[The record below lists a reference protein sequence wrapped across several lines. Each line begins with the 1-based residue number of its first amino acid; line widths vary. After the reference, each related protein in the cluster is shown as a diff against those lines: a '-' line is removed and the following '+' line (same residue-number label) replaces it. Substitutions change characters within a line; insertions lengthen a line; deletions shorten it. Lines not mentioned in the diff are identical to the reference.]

1 MVDKVEI
8 SEAET
13 TEEKP
18 VEETVAERPDGL
30 PEKFKNVEEMV
41 KSYSELETK
50 LGTKSE
56 DTEAVKEETKDDTS
70 DNNLEIA
77 EKAVSEAGLDMTSL
91 ETEYKEN
98 GELNEKSY
106 TALEKAGIPKEYV
119 DAFIDGQTALQQ
131 QQAAEVKAL
140 VGGDDAY
147 TQMTTW
153 AGENL
158 TDGEKQAYN
167 DSVNSNNMESIK
179 LAVAGL
185 KAKFESMNGS
195 EPSLLNGSQSTT
207 TEAGYQSWA
216 QVTEAMA
223 DPRYTK
229 DSAYQDAVKSKLAN
243 SNL

>member
-131 QQAAEVKAL
+131 QQAAGAQQLQAQQAAGAMSVQQMQM
-140 VGGDDAY
+140 GGAAQQQ
-147 TQMTTW
+147 QMILQ
-153 AGENL
+153 GEA
-158 TDGEKQAYN
+158 DKQAAEFGQLSTGVGMDYA
-167 DSVNSNNMESIK
+167 S
-179 LAVAGL
+179 LAGA
-185 KAKFESMNGS
+185 N
-195 EPSLLNGSQSTT
+195 
-207 TEAGYQSWA
+207 
-216 QVTEAMA
+216 
-223 DPRYTK
+223 
-229 DSAYQDAVKSKLAN
+229 SAYQGSLAN
-243 SNL
+243 QMSAMGMKADM